1 MTYIKVHYIPL
12 LFCGCGSGNCNSVVF
27 ISDNTSS
34 SSPPSCHSPFPEMG
48 RSSPSCSSFPEMGR
62 SSPSCFPFPEM
73 GRSSPSCSPFPEMG
87 RSSPSCSP
95 FPEMGRSSPSCSSF
109 PEMGRSSP
117 SCSSFPEMGRSLFP
131 VCNLFLV
138 ASCFD
143 LLLFSLAV
151 DNSGL
156 GYKLIIIINKLLLSP

>member
-34 SSPPSCHSPFPEMG
+34 SSPPSCH
-48 RSSPSCSSFPEMGR
+48 
-62 SSPSCFPFPEM
+62 
-73 GRSSPSCSPFPEMG
+73 
-87 RSSPSCSP
+87 SP